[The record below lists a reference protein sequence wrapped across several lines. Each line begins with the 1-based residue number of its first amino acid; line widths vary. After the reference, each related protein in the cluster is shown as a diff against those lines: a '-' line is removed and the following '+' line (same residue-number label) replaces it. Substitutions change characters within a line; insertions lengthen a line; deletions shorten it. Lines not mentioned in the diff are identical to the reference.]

1 MSLLDPSKLNPFG
14 KVQSVDTS
22 SVVVRVDDASQLS
35 NLQVNHFVTIRSSKS
50 SQYLIGMV
58 YKILRKFGVETY
70 DEEDSLFPSMDIVK
84 INLVGTFLDKDG
96 TKRNVFRR
104 TLESVPEIDSEAF
117 ILSGQMLADF
127 MSSISGS
134 DSEME
139 NPLCIGK
146 YAINEDAKA
155 WLDGNKLF
163 QRHAVIVGSTGSGKS
178 YTVAALIEKI
188 AELRSCNAILLAL
201 S

>member
-58 YKILRKFGVETY
+58 YKILRKFGIETD

-84 INLVGTFLDKDG
+84 INLVGTFLDREG
-96 TKRNVFRR
+96 TKRNVFRYYR
-104 TLESVPEIDSEAF
+104 Y
-117 ILSGQMLADF
+117 
-127 MSSISGS
+127 
-134 DSEME
+134 
-139 NPLCIGK
+139 K
-146 YAINEDAKA
+146 
-155 WLDGNKLF
+155 NKL
-163 QRHAVIVGSTGSGKS
+163 
-178 YTVAALIEKI
+178 
-188 AELRSCNAILLAL
+188 
-201 S
+201 